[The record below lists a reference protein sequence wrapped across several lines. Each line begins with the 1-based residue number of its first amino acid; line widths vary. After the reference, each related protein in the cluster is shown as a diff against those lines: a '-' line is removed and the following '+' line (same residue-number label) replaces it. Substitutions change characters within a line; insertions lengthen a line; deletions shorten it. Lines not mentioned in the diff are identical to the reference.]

1 MNKQFYIIDNK
12 LYSTALMHEYSRICK
27 PTKVMIPVRD
37 LQFNLLTVGWANKI
51 NPLDVLLDMK
61 NKKYKEEVMRIKKAD
76 TSYPIMLNSR
86 HNIIDGAHRYVKHI
100 LENKKKIA
108 AYVFDNKTLKR
119 FLVGK
124 PEDINKITENELIEM
139 VKKRFSTC

>member
-27 PTKVMIPVRD
+27 PKKVMIPVHD
-37 LQFNLLTVGWANKI
+37 LRFNLLTVGWANKI
-51 NPLDVLLDMK
+51 SPLDVLLDMK

-86 HNIIDGAHRYVKHI
+86 YNIIDGAHRYVKHI

-124 PEDINKITENELIEM
+124 TEDMGKITENELIEL